1 MKPSAA
7 VLVICA
13 VFGAGG
19 AATAAAEE
27 AAPGREA
34 RDALQYY
41 LLVDCEVG
49 EERTALGE
57 VLRHAES
64 LLPELERLLLE
75 GPPGAVVEG
84 TKLEVHRTWERRAE
98 FLDEDPRLG
107 LDPESRLA
115 AVTTP
120 RTIYVER
127 RLRRLDY
134 RYRERAVTAL
144 AAIDTPAARRILRE
158 ALYDAD
164 DDVRELIRSAL
175 PRSRTLGRDQ
185 PHLQEARTSPAGRR
199 ATRDR

>member
-1 MKPSAA
+1 
-7 VLVICA
+7 
-13 VFGAGG
+13 
-19 AATAAAEE
+19 
-27 AAPGREA
+27 
-34 RDALQYY
+34 
-41 LLVDCEVG
+41 
-49 EERTALGE
+49 
-57 VLRHAES
+57 
-64 LLPELERLLLE
+64 
-75 GPPGAVVEG
+75 
-84 TKLEVHRTWERRAE
+84 
-98 FLDEDPRLG
+98 
-107 LDPESRLA
+107 
-115 AVTTP
+115 VTTP